1 LARFSGIQSKF
12 QTNKEIKMRI
22 LILAATLLAA
32 PVLAEGQHSDPLPPD
47 LARAAADYDQ
57 AQIHNDG
64 PALRRLLADDYTL
77 VNGAGE
83 IFSKPG
89 FIRDSTA
96 PGFSLQPYVV
106 EHEINRVWS
115 DGAVLSGEVT
125 LRGTDGG
132 KPFTSHMRFADVWA
146 KRNGAWRVIFTEVTR
161 LPKPSS

>member
-1 LARFSGIQSKF
+1 
-12 QTNKEIKMRI
+12 MRAM
-22 LILAATLLAA
+22 ILAALLAA
-32 PVLAEGQHSDPLPPD
+32 HVSAEGQLSDPLPPD

-57 AQIHNDG
+57 AQIHGDG
-64 PALRRLLADDYTL
+64 SALGRLLADDYVL

-83 IFSKPG
+83 ISSKPE

-106 EHEINRVWS
+106 EREINRVWS

-146 KRNGAWRVIFTEVTR
+146 KRNGAWRVLFTEVTR
-161 LPKPSS
+161 LPKPSN